1 MSIREQSGMF
11 LGILCNSE
19 AAIATV
25 GQYDFAFFN
34 TPLRGGLVSIFY
46 KKDSILDVAS
56 LYKEY

>member
-1 MSIREQSGMF
+1 MF

-46 KKDSILDVAS
+46 KKDSILDVDS
-56 LYKEY
+56 LYKEN